1 MMMEREE
8 VGKEQRRKN
17 GCWRGDGRKKGGR
30 TSMELKDVF
39 VDLKTVFMYII
50 VSLITKT
57 KMI

>member
-17 GCWRGDGRKKGGR
+17 GCWRVDGRKGGR